1 MNRRI
6 VDNNLWQLI
15 EPFIPPPKRR
25 RRRHPG
31 RKPMDQRLIFSG
43 IVFVLKTGIP
53 WKELPQELGFGSG
66 MTCWR
71 HLRDWHKAGVFK
83 KAFRDLLNRLNAQNK
98 IDWSRGVVD
107 SSSIRAIFGGKRPG
121 RTRPTAAKRAP
132 NTTF

>member
-1 MNRRI
+1 MNRQI
-6 VDNNLWQLI
+6 VDNELWQLM

-25 RRRHPG
+25 RRRHSG
-31 RKPMDQRLIFSG
+31 RRPMDQRQIFAG

-53 WKELPQELGFGSG
+53 WKDLPQELGFGSG

-83 KAFRDLLNRLNAQNK
+83 NAFRDLLNRLNAQNK

-107 SSSIRAIFGGKRPG
+107 SSSVRAVFGGKRPG
-121 RTRPTAAKRAP
+121 RIQRTVAKRAP
-132 NTTF
+132 NTIS